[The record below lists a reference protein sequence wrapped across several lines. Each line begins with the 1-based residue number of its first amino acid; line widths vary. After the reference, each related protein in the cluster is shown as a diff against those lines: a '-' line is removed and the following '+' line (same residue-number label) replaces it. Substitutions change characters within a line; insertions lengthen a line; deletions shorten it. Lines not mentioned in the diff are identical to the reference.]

1 MISGTPKKQNGYHV
15 RCPGTPPGGIFRRQ
29 NDGNLLLYVTTKY
42 VFENIVGDLPVAP
55 PLAVGLQV
63 PQEKLTIKH
72 MAMNEKAM

>member
-1 MISGTPKKQNGYHV
+1 
-15 RCPGTPPGGIFRRQ
+15 
-29 NDGNLLLYVTTKY
+29 LYVTTKY